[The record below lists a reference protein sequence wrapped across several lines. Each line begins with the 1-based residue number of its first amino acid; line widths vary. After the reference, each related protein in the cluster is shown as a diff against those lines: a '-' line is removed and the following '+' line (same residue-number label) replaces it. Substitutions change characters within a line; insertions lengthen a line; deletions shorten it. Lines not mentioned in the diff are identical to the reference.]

1 MRIIIGMFFTSFTL
15 GACNEVLLRQPELR
29 QSDTQLETQEFNYEI
44 AGVDLT
50 PAVVRHANSTPFQQL
65 VVAGDDR
72 LGPAKLLEPSVFLRR
87 APPLANTEF
96 DYVLGTGDVL
106 TLSRMSYLAGTD
118 GIERE
123 EVTSLDLHIAEGG
136 YIELADGRQV
146 EVVGLTV
153 EQARQKIA
161 IALIDSSERLADE
174 VIELPFPKVATPD
187 YEVGVGDVITISRL
201 VRSNE
206 DGEFVERLVTRPVKV
221 AEDGTITI
229 LGIGTIE
236 VIGLT
241 TTQLNEIIVQ
251 EAMRTG
257 LSADM
262 LIDIEGFSSK
272 SAMVTGDLG
281 TKLIPITTEALTIDR
296 LLVEFNPTLSREQD
310 YLVRLERGPNT
321 YQMRARKL
329 LLEDERDQYPIFD
342 SDRIIIERLARP
354 PSFQLSVA
362 EFRSQIVTFTGV
374 GETGVNEVGE
384 TGVNE
389 VVLTNQG
396 LDLRRLLTQM
406 GQKADRDKDILIR
419 LFRSDREYRLSGQDV
434 LLNSPQT
441 RYWLKP
447 NDHVIVEEL
456 VYTRN
461 SALIIGAVGQPKR
474 LEISALQR
482 TTLSEA
488 LFGGQSQ
495 LSSQADFSH
504 IYVIRGENS
513 AYIAYHL
520 DMRDVV
526 RAGLAEQF
534 ELRPRDLVFVRAR
547 PISTLNE
554 VLRMVLGVAS
564 SAAGLQDVNAN
575 ASGD

>member
-44 AGVDLT
+44 TGVDLT
-50 PAVVRHANSTPFQQL
+50 PAAVLRANSAPFQQF
-65 VVAGDDR
+65 VVDGDDR

-96 DYVLGTGDVL
+96 DYVLGIGDVL
-106 TLSRMSYLAGTD
+106 RLSRMSYLVGTD

-206 DGEFVERLVTRPVKV
+206 DGEFVERLVTLPVKV

-229 LGIGTIE
+229 LGIGAIE

-241 TTQLNEIIVQ
+241 TTQLNDIVVQ

-281 TKLIPITTEALTIDR
+281 TKLIPITTKALTIDR
-296 LLVEFNPTLSREQD
+296 LLVEINPNLSRDQD
-310 YLVRLERGPNT
+310 YLVRLERGANT

-329 LLEDERDQYPIFD
+329 LLEFERDQYPVFD
-342 SDRIIIERLARP
+342 GDRIIIERLARL

-374 GETGVNEVGE
+374 GETGVNEV
-384 TGVNE
+384 
-389 VVLTNQG
+389 VLTNQG

-406 GQKADRDKDILIR
+406 GQNADRDKDILIR

-461 SALIIGAVGQPKR
+461 SALIIGAVGRPKR
-474 LEISALQR
+474 LEINPLQR

-495 LSSQADFSH
+495 LSIQADFSH
-504 IYVIRGENS
+504 IYVIRGESS

-520 DMRDVV
+520 DIRDVV
-526 RAGLAEQF
+526 RVGLAEQF
-534 ELRPRDLVFVRAR
+534 ELRPKDIVFVRAR
-547 PISTLNE
+547 PISKLNE
-554 VLRMVLGVAS
+554 ILSMVLGVAS
-564 SAAGLQDVNAN
+564 GVTGLQEVSEN